1 MKMSPKKVT
10 HQATHNF
17 KNGAFLAPNRTID
30 ESPIGGPESTQ
41 QHELQDPL
49 HAPGQNRRNRETGNR
64 GQRTDEVYGG
74 TEIPKAA
81 ASDEHPSPGD
91 LEKKRVE
98 KNSSRPA
105 DPRNQHEKQAENER
119 HGLEREFGRE

>member
-1 MKMSPKKVT
+1 MKISSKKVA

-30 ESPIGGPESTQ
+30 ESPVGSPESTQ
-41 QHELQDPL
+41 QHELRDPL
-49 HAPGQNRRNRETGNR
+49 RAPGQNRRNRETRNP
-64 GQRTDEVYGG
+64 GQRADEVYGG
-74 TEIPKAA
+74 TEVPKAA
-81 ASDEHPSPGD
+81 ASDEHPGAGD

-105 DPRNQHEKQAENER
+105 DPRNQHEKQADKER
-119 HGLEREFGRE
+119 RGLEREFGRE

>member
-1 MKMSPKKVT
+1 MKMSSKKVT

-30 ESPIGGPESTQ
+30 ESPVGSPESTQ
-41 QHELQDPL
+41 QYELRDPL
-49 HAPGQNRRNRETGNR
+49 RAPGQNRRNRETSNA
-64 GQRTDEVYGG
+64 GQRVDEAYGG
-74 TEIPKAA
+74 TEIPKEA
-81 ASDEHPSPGD
+81 ASDERPGGGD

-105 DPRNQHEKQAENER
+105 DPRNQHEKQAEKER
-119 HGLEREFGRE
+119 RGLEREFGRE